1 MQIRSKMLNAL
12 NIPVP
17 GKSPT
22 PPGSLFT
29 GIEAESNT
37 LGTDGFMS
45 FVRRAWREWAIAENT
60 DAFHVAHLDCC
71 GLATYIA
78 PMTGIKGWGI
88 AEPVHQSHFGSI
100 DAFGEYY
107 DVDLSNSQYWRLHS
121 LLLRPGDW
129 LYVLFF
135 FFQFTSFADTNCA
148 SSIMR
153 PCTPHFALT
162 LEDCICLGGHDY
174 CSQTF
179 PESAFGIFHT
189 FAQSRWLTNA
199 THLEAIESRHRIIA
213 YYHQGII
220 TYQTGY
226 EELLTLHGDVERE
239 DGMCPRGVSV
249 IPQTEF

>member
-1 MQIRSKMLNAL
+1 MLILGDSIHVEATFRHMVEVVQIRSKMLNAL

-45 FVRRAWREWAIAENT
+45 FVRRAWREWAIAANT

-135 FFQFTSFADTNCA
+135 F
-148 SSIMR
+148 SIHVFR
-153 PCTPHFALT
+153 
-162 LEDCICLGGHDY
+162 
-174 CSQTF
+174 
-179 PESAFGIFHT
+179 
-189 FAQSRWLTNA
+189 
-199 THLEAIESRHRIIA
+199 
-213 YYHQGII
+213 
-220 TYQTGY
+220 
-226 EELLTLHGDVERE
+226 
-239 DGMCPRGVSV
+239 
-249 IPQTEF
+249 